1 MSTRPVPVPRTCEAM
16 YVVLTPRPLGVD
28 DTLPLPS
35 AALLRHHGT
44 SATALERFEGLRH
57 QRVLH
62 HRVPLERAAEAA
74 VALRV
79 EALRLAEEHDGVVV
93 DLTVPRILELAS
105 ADVSASV
112 ASQWYVLD
120 AAAVLDGRLQT
131 DGLVQFGLPEL
142 RVDDVAPSERAVA
155 GAVVAGVA
163 HRLLAEWPDHDPV
176 GPAGITLR
184 DIAHGLGDPQ
194 ADATPVKP
202 VLHIDLAH
210 DARAEVITATWHEDA
225 AQVLFADA

>member
-1 MSTRPVPVPRTCEAM
+1 MSTRPVPVPRTCQAM

-44 SATALERFEGLRH
+44 SAAALERFESLRH

-62 HRVPLERAAEAA
+62 HRVPVERAVDAA
-74 VALRV
+74 VELRV

-93 DLTVPRILELAS
+93 DLTVPRVLELGS
-105 ADVSASV
+105 HEVSAGA

-142 RVDDVAPSERAVA
+142 RIDDVGPGARAVG
-155 GAVVAGVA
+155 GAVVAGIV
-163 HRLLAEWPDHDPV
+163 HRLVAEWPDHDPV

-194 ADATPVKP
+194 AKETPVKP
-202 VLHIDLAH
+202 VLAIDIAH
-210 DARAEVITATWHEDA
+210 DDRAQVLTATWQDDPAE
-225 AQVLFADA
+225 VLFAGA

>member
-1 MSTRPVPVPRTCEAM
+1 MSTRPVPVPRTCQAM

-44 SATALERFEGLRH
+44 SAAALERFEGLRH

-62 HRVPLERAAEAA
+62 HRVPVERAVDAA
-74 VALRV
+74 VELRV

-93 DLTVPRILELAS
+93 DLTVPRVLELGS
-105 ADVSASV
+105 HEVSAGA

-131 DGLVQFGLPEL
+131 DGLVQFGLLPML
-142 RVDDVAPSERAVA
+142 GP
-155 GAVVAGVA
+155 VV
-163 HRLLAEWPDHDPV
+163 R
-176 GPAGITLR
+176 
-184 DIAHGLGDPQ
+184 
-194 ADATPVKP
+194 TPWCSSGS
-202 VLHIDLAH
+202 A
-210 DARAEVITATWHEDA
+210 ARIIQFCTATTVGERIP
-225 AQVLFADA
+225 LF

>member
-44 SATALERFEGLRH
+44 SVAALERFEGLRH

-62 HRVPLERAAEAA
+62 HRVPLERAVEDA

-93 DLTVPRILELAS
+93 DLTVPRVLELHS
-105 ADVSASV
+105 TDVSASA

-142 RVDDVAPSERAVA
+142 RVDDVAPSERAVG

-194 ADATPVKP
+194 AGETPVEP
-202 VLHIDLAH
+202 VLTIGLGY
-210 DARAEVITATWHEDA
+210 DADAEVLTAAWEDDPA
-225 AQVLFADA
+225 EVLFGGA

>member
-1 MSTRPVPVPRTCEAM
+1 M

-44 SATALERFEGLRH
+44 SAAALERFEGLHH

-62 HRVPLERAAEAA
+62 HRVPVERAVEAA

-93 DLTVPRILELAS
+93 DLTVPRVLELDS
-105 ADVSASV
+105 HDVSAAA

-142 RVDDVAPSERAVA
+142 RVDDVAPQARAVG
-155 GAVVAGVA
+155 GAVVAGIA
-163 HRLLAEWPDHDPV
+163 HRLLAEWPEHDPV

-194 ADATPVKP
+194 ADGTPVEP
-202 VLHIDLAH
+202 VLQVDLGH
-210 DARAEVITATWHEDA
+210 DAQAEVITATWRDDPAE
-225 AQVLFADA
+225 VLFAGA

>member
-44 SATALERFEGLRH
+44 SAAALERFEDLRH

-62 HRVPLERAAEAA
+62 QRVPTERAADAA

-79 EALRLAEEHDGVVV
+79 EALRLAEEHDGLVV
-93 DLTVPRILELAS
+93 DLTVPRVLELSS
-105 ADVSASV
+105 ADVSVSA

-142 RVDDVAPSERAVA
+142 RVDDIDPRAHA
-155 GAVVAGVA
+155 IGGAVVAGIV
-163 HRLLAEWPDHDPV
+163 HRLLAEWPEHDPV
-176 GPAGITLR
+176 GPASITLR
-184 DIAHGLGDPQ
+184 DIAHGLGDPHAAGTPVRPVLEISIGHD
-194 ADATPVKP
+194 ADAE
-202 VLHIDLAH
+202 VLTAAWED
-210 DARAEVITATWHEDA
+210 DPAE
-225 AQVLFADA
+225 VLFAGA